1 LRLDLAHGLPLL
13 QGDRIQ
19 LQQVLVNLLVN
30 AMQAMNGAP
39 PERRELLIRL
49 YQESSG
55 ELVVAIR
62 DSGTGVRSEDAE
74 RLFEPFF
81 TTKAAGMGMGLA
93 ICRSIIESHG
103 GRAWATNN
111 PDHGATFHFTL
122 PPAKNRVS

>member
-1 LRLDLAHGLPLL
+1 V
-13 QGDRIQ
+13 GDRIQ

-39 PERRELLIRL
+39 PEQRELLIRL
-49 YQESSG
+49 YQESNG

-62 DSGTGVRSEDAE
+62 DSGTGVRTEDAE

-111 PDHGATFHFTL
+111 TDHGATFHFTL
-122 PPAKNRVS
+122 PPAKSPVL